1 MIRQTRNPSSPRTST
16 LAAAFAVILLALSPA
31 VALATSVRLVNYVSY
46 TYNGSTAT
54 LHTDGVQNLDANDPS
69 NALRLELWAFS
80 SPYVQGMGGYRLAK
94 FNIAPLDAGFL
105 SGKIDSGT
113 VPFTRPPDGVWYFSM
128 LLTEFV
134 GVPPANDGYVERYAI
149 NITDP
154 EYFGVPPPPNKVLAI
169 EFYHA
174 GYDHYFVAATTQD
187 AIDLDTGVHPG
198 WIRTGYTFNV
208 WDGTDGRTN
217 PVCRYYIPPGYGD
230 SHFFSAAPDECA
242 IALVKFPWLVKETDA
257 AFYIALP
264 DPQTGNCLA
273 NEVGVYRLWNGRP
286 DSNHRYTTSAQI
298 KAQMIAA
305 GYTAEGY
312 GPDQVDM
319 CAPQ

>member
-1 MIRQTRNPSSPRTST
+1 MIRTTRNKDTSRSLM
-16 LAAAFAVILLALSPA
+16 LAATFA
-31 VALATSVRLVNYVSY
+31 VALSALLPDAAMATSVRLVNYVAY
-46 TYNGSTAT
+46 TYSGNSAT
-54 LHTDGVQNLDANDPS
+54 LSTDGVENLDANNPS
-69 NALRLELWAFS
+69 DALRLELWAFS
-80 SPYVQGMGGYRLAK
+80 SPYVPGMSGYRLAK
-94 FNIAPLDAGFL
+94 FGIPPLDAGFL
-105 SGKIDSGT
+105 SGKIASGP

-149 NITDP
+149 NIADP
-154 EYFGVPPPPNKVLAI
+154 EFIGVPPPPIRVNAV

-174 GYDHYFVAATTQD
+174 GYDHYFVAASAQD
-187 AIDLDTGVHPG
+187 IIDLDTGVHPG
-198 WIRTGYTFNV
+198 WSRTGYSFDV
-208 WDGTDGRTN
+208 WNGTDGRTN

-264 DPQTGNCLA
+264 DPSTGACA
-273 NEVGVYRLWNGRP
+273 GNEVGVYRLWNSRP
-286 DSNHRYTTSAQI
+286 DSNHRYTTSAVV
-298 KAQMIAA
+298 KATMIAA
-305 GYTAEGY
+305 GYVAEGY